1 MTSPVRPHPMFG
13 EPQPWLTGHY
23 KRRME
28 FLAVQ
33 ANPLWFR
40 KDFEEWLGTNYT
52 VWLAFELEADKVW
65 DRGRRRYSARTIW
78 EYMRHESMVRE
89 VDNEHH
95 FKLNDHWPPDL
106 ARLYMLLHPDR
117 DGFFE
122 RRSGQSAVRAR

>member
-1 MTSPVRPHPMFG
+1 MTAPMRPHPMFG
-13 EPQPWLTGHY
+13 EPQPWLTGIY
-23 KRRME
+23 KKRMI
-28 FLAVQ
+28 FLMICAYHEQ
-33 ANPLWFR
+33 FR
-40 KDFEEWLGTNYT
+40 DTFLTWLSENYH
-52 VWLAFELEADKVW
+52 VWQAFELEADKVW